1 MSAALSIR
9 GVGLTYPTRSGQ
21 TEALADVDVDIG
33 EGEFVAL
40 LGPSGCGKSTLLRLA
55 AGLLSPTRGRI
66 TLNGLPVDGPSRGT
80 GVVFQKPSLLPWKT
94 VRENVLLPAR
104 TQGLDLCRAKAR
116 ADQLLELVGLTTFAG
131 NYPFELS
138 GGMQQRVGIARM
150 LLPDPALLLMD
161 EPFAA
166 LDALSRETLTFAL
179 QDIWSVQRKSVLF
192 ITHSIPE
199 AVFLADRILVMSP
212 RPGRIVESLQNPL
225 ARPRSVDT
233 FDHPDF
239 TALTQHLRRHF
250 NAH

>member
-33 EGEFVAL
+33 DGEFVAL

-66 TLNGLPVDGPSRGT
+66 ALHGQPVDGPSRGT
-80 GVVFQKPSLLPWKT
+80 GVAFQKPSLLPWKT

-104 TQGLDLCRAKAR
+104 TQGLDLPRAKAR
-116 ADQLLELVGLTTFAG
+116 ADLLLELVGLTGFAG

-233 FDHPDF
+233 FDDPEF

>member
-1 MSAALSIR
+1 MSAALSIC

-21 TEALADVDVDIG
+21 TEALADVDVEIG

-55 AGLLSPTRGRI
+55 AGLLSPTRGHI
-66 TLNGLPVDGPSRGT
+66 ALNGRPVEGPSRNT
-80 GVVFQKPSLLPWKT
+80 GVVFQKPSLLPWKS
-94 VRENVLLPAR
+94 VRENVLLSAR
-104 TQGLDLCRAKAR
+104 TQGLDPARAKAR
-116 ADQLLELVGLTTFAG
+116 ADQLLDLVGLTAFSE

-212 RPGRIVESLQNPL
+212 RPGRIVESLPNPL
-225 ARPRSVDT
+225 ARPRSLDT
-233 FDHPDF
+233 FDNPEF
-239 TALTQHLRRHF
+239 TTLTQHLRRHF